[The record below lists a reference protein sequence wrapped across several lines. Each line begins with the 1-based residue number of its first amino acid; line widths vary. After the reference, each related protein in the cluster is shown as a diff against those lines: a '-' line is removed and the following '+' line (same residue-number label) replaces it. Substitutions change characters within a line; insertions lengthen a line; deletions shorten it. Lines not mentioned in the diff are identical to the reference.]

1 MMKPITG
8 TIFAF
13 WTSVVCAITIV
24 GVLMAAKNGKF
35 LPKIRRIAGL
45 DAIEEAVGRATE
57 MGRPVHYSTGY
68 GEITTSTAPQTFA
81 SFEVLTYV
89 TALTAKYNAQLI
101 VTQKSPQSFPMVQE
115 IVRGAYTSAGKPELF
130 KEDTV
135 RFISEAQFAWAAG
148 VLGTFV
154 REQVAA
160 NIMIGYFMAE
170 SLLFAE
176 GGAQVGAIQVAGTG
190 NMAQTAFFVA
200 ACDYTLI
207 GEELYAGGAYLSQDP
222 VRLGSIAG
230 QDFVKLFAMTLMLVG
245 TISLT
250 LKSNWLLDLIKK

>member
-1 MMKPITG
+1 MKFIPG
-8 TIFAF
+8 TLFALWSTIIFGLIIV
-13 WTSVVCAITIV
+13 SVLVLAKR
-24 GVLMAAKNGKF
+24 GVLV
-35 LPKIRRIAGL
+35 PKIRRIAGL

-57 MGRPVHYSTGY
+57 MGRPVHYSPGY

-89 TALTAKYNAQLI
+89 TSLCAKYDAQLI
-101 VTQKSPQSFPMVQE
+101 VTMKSPQSFPLVQE
-115 IVRGAYTSAGKPELF
+115 LVKSAYLAAGKSDSF

-160 NIMIGYFMAE
+160 NIMVGYFMAE

-176 GGAQVGAIQVAGTG
+176 GGSQVGAIQVAGTG

-200 ACDYTLI
+200 ACDYTLL

-222 VRLGSIAG
+222 VRLGSIGG
-230 QDFVKLFAMTLMLVG
+230 QDYVKLISMVLILVG

-250 LKSNWLLDLIKK
+250 LKNTWLLDLMRK

>member
-1 MMKPITG
+1 MQLIPG
-8 TIFAF
+8 TLFALC
-13 WTSVVCAITIV
+13 TTILCTAIIV
-24 GVLMAAKNGKF
+24 GVLSLAKAGKHV
-35 LPKIRRIAGL
+35 PKIRRIAGL

-57 MGRPVHYSTGY
+57 MGRPVHYSPGY

-81 SFEVLTYV
+81 SFEVLSYV
-89 TALTAKYNAQLI
+89 TSLTAKYNAQLI
-101 VTQKSPQSFPMVQE
+101 VTMKSPQAFPMVQE
-115 IVRGAYTSAGKPELF
+115 IVRSAYVAAGKPELF
-130 KEDTV
+130 REDTV

-160 NIMIGYFMAE
+160 NIMVGYFMAE

-176 GGAQVGAIQVAGTG
+176 GGSQVGAIQVAGTG

-222 VRLGSIAG
+222 VRLGSIGG
-230 QDFVKLFAMTLMLVG
+230 QDYVKAISMILILIG

-250 LKSNWLLDLIKK
+250 LKSNWLLDLMKK